1 MDESQKSCA
10 LKINHFTMNKTSVTV
25 SILRKIVQLCVL
37 IMIMT
42 PGFIL
47 AQSER
52 STLRI
57 LVLSEEDGTTIT
69 GATVM
74 LTEPGA
80 DTLYARVTDVHG
92 FIEFTNI
99 PAQTYQ
105 VHVSFIGLE
114 TFRGPVTLEP
124 NMTKIYRAELRTDT
138 AQLGEV
144 IVSGQR
150 SGAVRREAGLQTI
163 TGEDLR
169 RIPSAGPGGDLTAYL
184 QTLPS
189 VVTTADRG
197 GELFVRGGTPYQNLV
212 LVENMPIIK
221 PFHISNLFSA
231 FPQEALSSVDVYAGG
246 FGAQY
251 SGASSAVLDVSLR
264 QGSMRKH
271 QGQAAF
277 SPYIVSYQV
286 EGPVVTDRHSF
297 FLMGRHSIIEETGPS
312 LTGEDVPIQ
321 FYDITARYSINWPAM
336 TCNITGIRTYDNG
349 QVNPL
354 REVSLSW
361 TNTVAGVRCLGFS
374 EQLGNA
380 IDFTIGYTGFE
391 SSEKGIDNTGRTSNI
406 KMGYMRLDN
415 RQNFLNIPANYGFKL
430 EFIKY
435 TAQLD
440 ELFTDRSRVEARF
453 VNFGDALD
461 EISVILSS
469 YISFNWELSP
479 KFLLNPG
486 FTSQASLRDI
496 RPTVEP
502 RFRMTYKPTGS
513 NNQEFS
519 LAIGRYF
526 QLHEAITDERDAST
540 VFGVYTPIGSD
551 QPYSE
556 SLHAILG
563 YRQRFTRHIETN
575 LEFYAKSHKNMPVA
589 RWSRDPGNTLD
600 TGLAKGAAYGM
611 DLQVELNVAP
621 FYFSMGYG
629 ISEVTYE
636 ATSKDLVAWIDVE
649 NFSYNPTHD
658 RRHQLNVIG
667 TYHFGKFTANVNW
680 QFASGGTFTRILAY
694 DFALQNLRNQDPTRI
709 LGRAMTLYTEPFDGR
724 FPDFKRLD
732 ISLNRPFRLSGNIK
746 IDTEIGMINSF
757 NTRNIFYFDVN
768 TLQQVD
774 QLPLI
779 PYLSVT
785 TRIQ

>member
-1 MDESQKSCA
+1 M
-10 LKINHFTMNKTSVTV
+10 INIPDSTSV
-25 SILRKIVQLCVL
+25 IRKIVQLSVL
-37 IMIMT
+37 IIFLM
-42 PGFIL
+42 PGFIF

-99 PAQTYQ
+99 SAQTYQ
-105 VHVSFIGLE
+105 LHVSFIGLE
-114 TFRGPVTLEP
+114 TFSEPVTLKP
-124 NMTKIYRAELRTDT
+124 NSTKIYRAELRTDT
-138 AQLGEV
+138 AELGEV

-169 RIPSAGPGGDLTAYL
+169 RVPSAGPGGDLTAYL

-189 VVTTADRG
+189 VVTSGDRG
-197 GELFVRGGTPYQNLV
+197 GELFIRGGTPYQNLV

-246 FGAQY
+246 FGAEY

-264 QGSMRKH
+264 QGSMRHH
-271 QGQAAF
+271 QGQVAL
-277 SPYIVSYQV
+277 SPYIVSYQL
-286 EGPVVTDRHSF
+286 EGPVITDQHSF
-297 FLMGRHSIIEETGPS
+297 FLMGRHSVIEEFGPS

-321 FYDITARYSINWPAM
+321 FYDITARYSINWPAL

-415 RQNFLNIPANYGFKL
+415 RQNFLNIPADYGFKL

-440 ELFTDRSRVEARF
+440 ELFADRSRVESRF
-453 VNFGDALD
+453 VNFGEGLD
-461 EISVILSS
+461 EISAILST
-469 YISFNWELSP
+469 YISLNLELSS
-479 KFLLNPG
+479 KFSLSPG
-486 FTSQASLRDI
+486 FVTQASLRDL

-519 LAIGRYF
+519 LALGRYF
-526 QLHEAITDERDAST
+526 QLYEAITDERDAGT
-540 VFGVYTPIGSD
+540 VFGVYNPIGKNDS
-551 QPYSE
+551 YSE

-575 LEFYAKSHKNMPVA
+575 LEFFAKSHKNLPVA
-589 RWSRDPGNTLD
+589 RWTRDPGNTLD
-600 TGLAKGAAYGM
+600 TGLAKGDAYGIDM
-611 DLQVELNVAP
+611 QIELNIFP
-621 FYFSMGYG
+621 FYFSLGYG

-636 ATSKDLVAWIDVE
+636 ASSNELVAWIDAA
-649 NFSYNPTHD
+649 NFKYNPTHD

-667 TYHFGKFTANVNW
+667 TYQIGKFAANVNW
-680 QFASGGTFTRILAY
+680 QFASGGTYTRIFAY
-694 DFALQNLRNQDPTRI
+694 DYALQNLRNQDPTRN
-709 LGRAMTLYTEPFDGR
+709 LGRAMTLFTEPFDGR
-724 FPDFKRLD
+724 FPDFKRVD
-732 ISLNRPFRLSGNIK
+732 VSLNRPFNVSKNIK
-746 IDTEIGMINSF
+746 IETEIGMINSF
-757 NTRNIFYFDVN
+757 DTRNIFYFDVN

-774 QLPLI
+774 QLPMI

>member
-1 MDESQKSCA
+1 M
-10 LKINHFTMNKTSVTV
+10 INIPDTTSV
-25 SILRKIVQLCVL
+25 IRKIVQLSAVIVL
-37 IMIMT
+37 LL
-42 PGFIL
+42 PGFL
-47 AQSER
+47 MAQSER
-52 STLRI
+52 STLRVI
-57 LVLSEEDGTTIT
+57 VLSEEDGITIT

-74 LTEPGA
+74 LTLPDA
-80 DTLYARVTDVHG
+80 DTLYSRVSDVHG
-92 FIEFTNI
+92 FIEFPNI
-99 PAQTYQ
+99 PSQTYQ
-105 VHVSFIGLE
+105 IHVSFIGLQ
-114 TFRGPVTLEP
+114 TFRELVTLTP
-124 NMTKIYRAELRTDT
+124 NETLIYRAELRTDT
-138 AQLGEV
+138 AELGEV
-144 IVSGQR
+144 IVSDQR
-150 SGAVRREAGLQTI
+150 SGAVRREGGHQTI

-169 RIPSAGPGGDLTAYL
+169 RIPSAGPGGDLTVYL

-189 VVTTADRG
+189 VVTAGDRG
-197 GELFVRGGTPYQNLV
+197 GELFIRGGTPYQNLV

-264 QGSMRKH
+264 QGSMRHH
-271 QGQAAF
+271 QGQVGL
-277 SPYIVSYQV
+277 SPYIVSYQI
-286 EGPVVTDRHSF
+286 EGPVITDRHSF
-297 FLMGRHSIIEETGPS
+297 FLMGRHSVIEETGPS
-312 LTGEDVPIQ
+312 LTGRDVPLQ
-321 FYDITARYSINWPAM
+321 FYDITARYSINWPEM

-354 REVSLSW
+354 RGVSLSW

-374 EQLGNA
+374 EALGHA
-380 IDFTIGYTGFE
+380 IDFTIGYTGYE
-391 SSEKGIDNTGRTSNI
+391 SSESGVDNFGRTSNI
-406 KMGYMRLDN
+406 KMGYMRFDN
-415 RQNFLNIPANYGFKL
+415 RQSFFDMPANYGFKL

-435 TAQLD
+435 SAQLD
-440 ELFTDRSRVEARF
+440 PLFTDGSREEARF
-453 VNFGDALD
+453 LGFSDTLD
-461 EISVILSS
+461 DLSTILSS
-469 YISFNWELSP
+469 YISLTWNLSS
-479 KFLLNPG
+479 KISLNPG
-486 FTSQASLRDI
+486 FVTQASLRDL

-502 RFRMTYKPTGS
+502 RFRMSYRPTDS

-519 LAIGRYF
+519 LALGRYF
-526 QLHEAITDERDAST
+526 QLYEAITDERDAGT
-540 VFGVYTPIGSD
+540 VFGVYTPIRTD

-575 LEFYAKSHKNMPVA
+575 LEVFAKSHKNMPVA
-589 RWSRDPGNTLD
+589 RWTRDPGNTLE

-621 FYFSMGYG
+621 FYFSLGYG
-629 ISEVTYE
+629 LSEVTFE
-636 ATSKDLVAWIDVE
+636 ATSKELVAWIDAD
-649 NFSYNPTHD
+649 NFRYNPTHD

-667 TYHFGKFTANVNW
+667 TYQFGKFTANVNW
-680 QFASGGTFTRILAY
+680 QFASGGTYTRIFGF
-694 DFALQNLRNQDPTRI
+694 DHALQNLRNQDPTRN
-709 LGRAMTLYTEPFDGR
+709 LGRAMTLFTEPFDGR

-732 ISLNRPFRLSGNIK
+732 VSLNRPFRLSGNIR
-746 IDTEIGMINSF
+746 IDTEIGMINSL

-774 QLPLI
+774 QMPMI